1 MMRVPLPHGY
11 DDRRDRPA
19 LIARLHE
26 VDAALQVS
34 HVAPDR
40 DGGLCAWVT
49 TGELEVEPLAEVWQ
63 LGAGTSR
70 AQGPALAEVARV
82 QGKVL
87 TRFDPAAGVA
97 TVARIAPAVARLR
110 DSIAPHVGCGDRP
123 WEVAITARW
132 GADGEGQTPHVTQI
146 HVHRAGQPVLDRGKR
161 LALWRQIEATVVP
174 SVQGAAWLVEDRP
187 ADGEIIL
194 TRRPDPLL
202 NGFTLTEF
210 SAQHRGEGTTS
221 WRSFPVAVTE
231 SLEPVQY
238 GLFHTLVVGQTGAG
252 KGSVLWSIMSGLIPA
267 AREGLVEIVAIDP
280 KSAEAKDPVTGR
292 PSCLFSRVA
301 TTPEEWSAL
310 LDEVVAD
317 LKERQSRSGRSFE
330 PTTETPLRIV
340 FIDEMSALSALDVDP
355 RRAKQVQQNLLTILS
370 QGRSDGVI
378 VIAAVQAPQK
388 EMVGQTRMFFALR
401 IALRTETPTETDLV
415 LGDGSTE
422 QGAQAH
428 LIPPANPGNGYAT
441 AGIGYM
447 RLEGEALPVRVRF
460 PYTSDADLHRWSE
473 EFAQRRAPRLEIDW
487 DESAFSLP
495 ETTDEEDL

>member
-26 VDAALQVS
+26 VDAALQVN
-34 HVAPDR
+34 HLAPDR

-49 TGELEVEPLAEVWQ
+49 TGELEPEPLAEVWA
-63 LGAGTSR
+63 LGPGTSR

-87 TRFDPAAGVA
+87 TRFDAAAGVA
-97 TVARIAPAVARLR
+97 TVARIAPAVVRLR
-110 DSIAPHVGCGDRP
+110 DAIAPHVGCGDRP
-123 WEVAITARW
+123 WDVAITARW
-132 GADGEGQTPHVTQI
+132 GTDGEGQTPHVTQI
-146 HVHRAGQPVLDRGKR
+146 HVHRAGQPVLDRAKR
-161 LALWRQIEATVVP
+161 MSLWRQIAATVVP

-187 ADGEIIL
+187 ADGEIVL
-194 TRRPDPLL
+194 TRRPDPLGS
-202 NGFTLTEF
+202 GFTLPEF
-210 SAQHRGEGTTS
+210 AARYRAEDSAS
-221 WRSFPVAVTE
+221 WQSYPVAITE
-231 SLEPVQY
+231 GGEAVRYS
-238 GLFHTLVVGQTGAG
+238 LFHTLVVGQTGAG

-267 AREGLVEIVAIDP
+267 ARQGLVEFLAVDP
-280 KSAEAKDPVTGR
+280 KSAEAKDPLTGA
-292 PSCLFSRVA
+292 PSALFSRVA
-301 TTPEEWSAL
+301 TTPEEWSIM
-310 LDEVVAD
+310 LDDVVAD

-330 PTTETPLRIV
+330 PSVETPLRIV

-355 RRAKQVQQNLLTILS
+355 KRAKQVQQNLLTTLS

-415 LGDGSTE
+415 LGDGATE
-422 QGAQAH
+422 QGAAAH

-441 AGIGYM
+441 AGVGYM

-473 EFAQRRAPRLEIDW
+473 EFAQRAAPMIDLEW
-487 DESAFSLP
+487 DMTAF
-495 ETTDEEDL
+495 ETTSKEEDE